1 MCYIHNNL
9 RPSGCRGRGE
19 DREFKEC
26 HLSGSS
32 RRKPMN
38 RSELVE
44 RLSRRN
50 TRLDEEVLARYVDV
64 VFGEI
69 ADALAEG
76 RRVEIRGFGSFWAK
90 DRAERMSRNPR
101 TGEAVHV
108 PAKRVPAFRAGRLL
122 RQRLVDSPGGG
133 AEAGGEGEGDG
144 AAPEDKKD

>member
-1 MCYIHNNL
+1 
-9 RPSGCRGRGE
+9 
-19 DREFKEC
+19 
-26 HLSGSS
+26 
-32 RRKPMN
+32 MN

-133 AEAGGEGEGDG
+133 GAEAGGEGGGDG